1 MSMMEN
7 RDMQQDLPLSGVRVI
22 DFTQVMMGPVC
33 TQTLGDYGADVIK
46 IERKGA
52 GDLSRSTFEPVAG
65 ADNPIFCSLNRN
77 KRSVALDLRDPAH
90 MAQVKALIA
99 GADVVVN
106 NFRAGVM
113 ERMGLGYDD
122 CKALN
127 PRVIY
132 AVGTGY
138 GETGPYAFKGGQDVL
153 AQAISGVMARR
164 SDASVP
170 VSVYPTALADY
181 SAGMH
186 MVQGILLAL
195 LHRARTG
202 QGQKISVSLYNSM
215 LAMQM
220 QEAAMILMADS
231 EVNWAAMPL
240 CGVYDTRTGPL
251 VMVGAFKP
259 NPLRDICAAL
269 EIDDLS
275 ADPRY
280 CDLTQQFKNK
290 AALQAIFR
298 ERYAGNTREHW
309 LARLEAVDIPCS
321 PVRDLREA
329 LVDPQ
334 TLHNQMLIEGDGE
347 GQRVRFINSPITMS
361 SAQVSLRRAPPRLGQ
376 HNEDVLRELAQ
387 AADTPRRRH
396 ERASANREPCRH
408 GDAGAAR
415 RAQRRRP
422 RHRGRAATHLDR
434 DRGPRRRPRGRAH
447 RRRRARLLR
456 GRGPEEPHHHRAGI
470 LGRGAAR
477 RLRRHRAARD
487 PERAGRGP
495 RQRFRAGR
503 RLRDGAGLRHRGG
516 LRGSQLRPAGGA
528 GGPHAAGRRHD
539 AAAAADSL
547 PQGDGDAADGSPN
560 PAREAAELGLIN
572 EVVPRAGL
580 DEAVQRWVD
589 ALLACAPLSQQAIK
603 QVVRRTGTLS
613 PADAQALRLPA
624 LVAAPQSEDAHEGVL
639 AFQQKRKPQWR
650 GR

>member
-1 MSMMEN
+1 MSIMEN

-77 KRSVALDLRDPAH
+77 KRSVALDLRDPTH

-309 LARLEAVDIPCS
+309 LARLEAVDILCS

-347 GQRVRFINSPITMS
+347 GQRVRFINNPITMS
-361 SAQVSLRRAPPRLGQ
+361 SARVSLRRAPPRLGQ
-376 HNEDVLRELAQ
+376 HNEDDAARAGARSGHPRQGGAMSVHLRIENHVATVTLARPDVLNAVDLATE
-387 AADTPRRRH
+387 AALQRIWTEIEGRDDVRVVVLTGEG
-396 ERASANREPCRH
+396 ERAFCVGADLKNPTTTGLEYW
-408 GDAGAAR
+408 GAAR
-415 RAQRRRP
+415 LAASAASRCARP
-422 RHRGRAATHLDR
+422 
-434 DRGPRRRPRGRAH
+434 
-447 RRRRARLLR
+447 
-456 GRGPEEPHHHRAGI
+456 
-470 LGRGAAR
+470 
-477 RLRRHRAARD
+477 
-487 PERAGRGP
+487 
-495 RQRFRAGR
+495 
-503 RLRDGAGLRHRGG
+503 
-516 LRGSQLRPAGGA
+516 
-528 GGPHAAGRRHD
+528 
-539 AAAAADSL
+539 
-547 PQGDGDAADGSPN
+547 
-560 PAREAAELGLIN
+560 
-572 EVVPRAGL
+572 
-580 DEAVQRWVD
+580 
-589 ALLACAPLSQQAIK
+589 
-603 QVVRRTGTLS
+603 
-613 PADAQALRLPA
+613 
-624 LVAAPQSEDAHEGVL
+624 
-639 AFQQKRKPQWR
+639 
-650 GR
+650 